1 MHALNLSHSCCL
13 ALTRSRLAL
22 FPSSTSTSEASQ
34 RSERSRASIKSGA
47 SKSVKRGSER
57 GCMLAPSR
65 CLAVFLSCSSHFAHL
80 LSIVCKGRKKE
91 WRVPIRRPHQSVS
104 CACLLCNDHQQLPR
118 TNSRAG
124 ANLRRSR
131 RVCTRA
137 LIYTLLRR
145 VPISH
150 PDHTHSVC
158 TAALPTMHVDV
169 QHCVQ
174 TRGGTFRRSRRVCTW
189 TLIYTLLRR
198 VPISHPDHTHTFC
211 LHCSAS
217 HHARGRT
224 TLCTNK

>member
-91 WRVPIRRPHQSVS
+91 WRVPIRRPHQFPVRA
-104 CACLLCNDHQQLPR
+104 CFAMTINNFQGQILERARIYVAQDVFAHGHLFIHCCVACLSPIQTTHILFALQRFPPR
-118 TNSRAG
+118 T
-124 ANLRRSR
+124 
-131 RVCTRA
+131 
-137 LIYTLLRR
+137 
-145 VPISH
+145 
-150 PDHTHSVC
+150 
-158 TAALPTMHVDV
+158 
-169 QHCVQ
+169 
-174 TRGGTFRRSRRVCTW
+174 W
-189 TLIYTLLRR
+189 TYNVAYKQVI
-198 VPISHPDHTHTFC
+198 D
-211 LHCSAS
+211 
-217 HHARGRT
+217 
-224 TLCTNK
+224 